1 MGIVLGYLGDRTPWS
16 GTVPIGDLLVW
27 VVPIVACH
35 MCAFSWVV
43 GGICSHLCCLFAFC
57 VEENK
62 SENKTNNNN
71 NGGVWVKWT
80 EIKMFVFLY
89 FQNVLVW
96 FYEVPIKANT

>member
-16 GTVPIGDLLVW
+16 GTIPIGDLLVR
-27 VVPIVACH
+27 VVPTIACH

-80 EIKMFVFLY
+80 EIKMFVFFY